1 MARAIGMVRPARSHP
16 AAIEP
21 SAIEPCA
28 IEPCAIEQLRHH
40 WGSSMSIPPTQV
52 SVRGRWQGYLA
63 GLPDFQA
70 RLFMTA
76 TGAGLES
83 GPGGTTAMLTF
94 LLARR

>member
-1 MARAIGMVRPARSHP
+1 
-16 AAIEP
+16 
-21 SAIEPCA
+21 
-28 IEPCAIEQLRHH
+28 
-40 WGSSMSIPPTQV
+40 MSIPPTQV

-83 GPGGTTAMLTF
+83 GPGGTTARLTF

>member
-1 MARAIGMVRPARSHP
+1 
-16 AAIEP
+16 
-21 SAIEPCA
+21 
-28 IEPCAIEQLRHH
+28 
-40 WGSSMSIPPTQV
+40 MSIPPTQV

-83 GPGGTTAMLTF
+83 GPGGTTARP